1 MSRGW
6 ERINA
11 ESLVVVSFP
20 PFFFSVF
27 EADLKIYKSSAPG
40 SVIHTQ
46 KEASQDSRVA

>member
-27 EADLKIYKSSAPG
+27 EADLKIYKSSAGLSFIPRKKQ
-40 SVIHTQ
+40 VKTQ
-46 KEASQDSRVA
+46 E